1 MAKVVVAD
9 PKRTDKYAL
18 LELDTLW
25 CGTVW
30 FDVMVLGINM
40 GDTARSKCKNSRLVT
55 AITWSLAVG
64 GCADGTGPELTR
76 VTEPTESPEVTV
88 IRQASAWPGAA
99 GLFIG
104 KDLSHPK
111 VVALQPLVAEIL
123 SAYGNPHD
131 NLGRA
136 RVLRDWV
143 ARTAIHPHMPF
154 HPDGSSSNLA
164 VLPVGRRWAE
174 VNPVAWAHFD
184 SDSEF
189 WHQWLFD
196 GYGMLDQL
204 LGTLDPRTGVRA
216 NDGMMT
222 HVQGA
227 QYRIKDISDYHYVL
241 CTYQDFMLISLWEAA
256 GLHGLLLSTIRHDPA
271 AVFIPELAK
280 WVYMDPTY
288 NEEFTAEGSGPPL
301 SPLELLDWSMAGEH
315 DKLRPR
321 KLSGPDWSPD
331 VYISTEYHH
340 QATYFADGHPDG
352 MVVMGSQLNNSAF
365 DSNSFTTRLVQV
377 DTPRLPDE
385 APFNNSD
392 VYTVVAREIAFPDL
406 GVAVW
411 DVSESDGHVEV
422 LLLSTFPHHTRY
434 QRSVNDGPWEK
445 LDWVTVAGWLWRDGM
460 TVPPLWDQFPAF
472 ARRVVYRSVDASGNH
487 GIDAIIEVN

>member
-1 MAKVVVAD
+1 
-9 PKRTDKYAL
+9 
-18 LELDTLW
+18 
-25 CGTVW
+25 
-30 FDVMVLGINM
+30 M

-64 GCADGTGPELTR
+64 GCADGTGPESTR
-76 VTEPTESPEVTV
+76 VTVPTESPEVTV

-143 ARTAIHPHMPF
+143 ARTAIHPHWPF
-154 HPDGSSSNLA
+154 HPDGNTSNLT
-164 VLPVGRRWAE
+164 VLPIGQHWAD
-174 VNPVAWAHFD
+174 VNPVAWANFD

-189 WHQWLFD
+189 WYQWHFD

-280 WVYMDPTY
+280 WSIWT
-288 NEEFTAEGSGPPL
+288 PL
-301 SPLELLDWSMAGEH
+301 
-315 DKLRPR
+315 
-321 KLSGPDWSPD
+321 
-331 VYISTEYHH
+331 
-340 QATYFADGHPDG
+340 
-352 MVVMGSQLNNSAF
+352 
-365 DSNSFTTRLVQV
+365 TTRSLRRKVL
-377 DTPRLPDE
+377 DPRCHRSSCSIGAWRASMINSGRGNSRVRIGARMCTYPPSTTTERRILP
-385 APFNNSD
+385 
-392 VYTVVAREIAFPDL
+392 I
-406 GVAVW
+406 
-411 DVSESDGHVEV
+411 
-422 LLLSTFPHHTRY
+422 
-434 QRSVNDGPWEK
+434 
-445 LDWVTVAGWLWRDGM
+445 VTQTEWW
-460 TVPPLWDQFPAF
+460 
-472 ARRVVYRSVDASGNH
+472 
-487 GIDAIIEVN
+487 